1 MISRIKGV
9 LLEKQAPILV
19 VDVAAI
25 GYEIEAPMSVFYNL
39 PEVGEEIILHTHF
52 VVRED
57 AQLLY
62 GFSDKNERNLFR
74 ALIKVNGIGPKLGL
88 TILSSIESEA
98 FIRCVHY
105 NDSATL
111 VKLPGVGK
119 KTAERLIIEM
129 RDKLDNWLPTSQS
142 DRRLMRMSQSG
153 DGSQVIANTEA
164 EAVSALITLGY
175 KPMQANKVVNSI
187 YCEGITC
194 EELIRLSLKSMI

>member
-9 LLEKQAPILV
+9 LLEKRAPILV

-25 GYEIEAPMSVFYNL
+25 GYEIEAPMSVFYKL
-39 PEVGEEIILHTHF
+39 PEVGEEVTLHTHF

-62 GFSDKNERNLFR
+62 GFSDQNERDLFR
-74 ALIKVNGIGPKLGL
+74 TIIKVHGVGPKLGL

-98 FIRCVHY
+98 FIRCVHD

-119 KTAERLIIEM
+119 KTAERLIVEI
-129 RDKLDNWLPTSQS
+129 RDKLDNWLPRSQPN
-142 DRRLMRMSQSG
+142 RNLVRMSQSG
-153 DGSQVIANTEA
+153 NGRQVIASIES
-164 EAVSALITLGY
+164 EAVSALISLGY
-175 KPMQANKVVNSI
+175 KPHTS
-187 YCEGITC
+187 
-194 EELIRLSLKSMI
+194 

>member
-9 LLEKQAPILV
+9 LLEKRAPILV

-25 GYEIEAPMSVFYNL
+25 GYEIEAPMSVFYKL
-39 PEVGEEIILHTHF
+39 PEVGEEVTLHTHF

-62 GFSDKNERNLFR
+62 GFSDQNERDLFR
-74 ALIKVNGIGPKLGL
+74 TIIKVHGVGPKLGL

-98 FIRCVHY
+98 FIRCVHD

-119 KTAERLIIEM
+119 KTAERLIVEI
-129 RDKLDNWLPTSQS
+129 RDKLDNWLPRPQPN
-142 DRRLMRMSQSG
+142 RNLVRMSQSG
-153 DGSQVIANTEA
+153 NGRQVIASIES
-164 EAVSALITLGY
+164 EAVSALISLGY
-175 KPMQANKVVNSI
+175 KPIQANKAVKAS

-194 EELIRLSLKSMI
+194 EELIRQSLKSMI